1 MLMGCVSFQVR
12 CRVCSLI
19 RILNTSLLCMQ
30 IHRRQGALNTGF
42 NTLFMKVCSAHL
54 SLCVL
59 HTWLSSYVS
68 IAVCSAYLT
77 VKLRLHH
84 CVFRVPD
91 CQAASPSLCVP
102 RTWLSSCGDWTF
114 LVTAVWIWNSFS
126 GRSNLRSAERH
137 DMFVPST
144 RTQLRRRSFHVAAPA
159 VWNAFPSH
167 HPLVVDSLEL
177 GWKLIS
183 SHRPTDTDTSENFR
197 WRVYCFTLHLRIWN
211 SLPQHITSRLL
222 LSLEDILLWTL
233 LPVITVV
240 VPAKWHCHLWT
251 R

>member
-144 RTQLRRRSFHVAAPA
+144 RTQLGRRSFHVAAPT
-159 VWNAFPSH
+159 VWNAFPSRLRSSSTSPGQFRAGLKTH
-167 HPLVVDSLEL
+167 LFTQAHRHLLEL
-177 GWKLIS
+177 PLKSVLFYIYIYGS
-183 SHRPTDTDTSENFR
+183 GTVFR
-197 WRVYCFTLHLRIWN
+197 SI
-211 SLPQHITSRLL
+211 SLP
-222 LSLEDILLWTL
+222 
-233 LPVITVV
+233 VFC
-240 VPAKWHCHLWT
+240 CHWKTYFFELCYP
-251 R
+251 